1 MYSSV
6 TEAGV
11 TGYCS
16 SAAVDDSVDSAILR
30 GGQNTLI
37 ASLWSS
43 SCGVKS
49 GHQFRW
55 TRLRK
60 EVYPDPFYVHRNTLS
75 INLSS
80 GSTVD

>member
-1 MYSSV
+1 MGKIKTNFTCSHTFNMYSSV

-16 SAAVDDSVDSAILR
+16 SAAVDDSVDSVILR

-37 ASLWSS
+37 ASLWRS

-55 TRLRK
+55 TRMRK
-60 EVYPDPFYVHRNTLS
+60 
-75 INLSS
+75 
-80 GSTVD
+80 